1 MIIIGEKYPI
11 ILPSSLL
18 TKIRVNKT
26 DAILDISALDNV
38 TKTIDL

>member
-1 MIIIGEKYPI
+1 MIIIGAKYPI

-18 TKIRVNKT
+18 TKISVNKI

-38 TKTIDL
+38 TNKID